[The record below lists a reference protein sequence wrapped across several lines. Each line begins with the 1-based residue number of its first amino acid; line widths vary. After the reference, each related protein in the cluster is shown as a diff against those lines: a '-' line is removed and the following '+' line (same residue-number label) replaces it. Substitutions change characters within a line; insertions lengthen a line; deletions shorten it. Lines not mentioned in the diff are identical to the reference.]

1 MRTAFVLGLVLLV
14 SVAAADWSENFDSYA
29 AGSGLNGQG
38 GWFCWDENPAYD
50 AYVTDAQALSA
61 PNAVEIE
68 PTSDI
73 VHEFDATEGDWVMTG
88 WSYIPT
94 GTTGNQFFILLTH
107 YEGAQSDWALQL
119 KFNLSVGQMTV
130 TEGSGIVDIIRDQWV
145 EVRVEISLGSNL
157 QSIYYND
164 VFIET
169 IPWSPVSGIY
179 EIGALDLFSDGGS
192 SIYWDDLSLEEAQAL
207 QPSTWA
213 SIKTSIN

>member
-1 MRTAFVLGLVLLV
+1 
-14 SVAAADWSENFDSYA
+14 
-29 AGSGLNGQG
+29 
-38 GWFCWDENPAYD
+38 
-50 AYVTDAQALSA
+50 
-61 PNAVEIE
+61 
-68 PTSDI
+68 
-73 VHEFDATEGDWVMTG
+73 
-88 WSYIPT
+88 
-94 GTTGNQFFILLTH
+94 
-107 YEGAQSDWALQL
+107 
-119 KFNLSVGQMTV
+119 MTV